1 MLGGPLLV
9 IFYFS
14 FYCLAKAAKS
24 LPVSTVAAAFAGIGA
39 GGTVTMDMLLFDTG
53 VNWVRLGLV
62 ALLICFI
69 LLLSSEASLRLRR
82 EDKRMEWLYVIIAG
96 CFEVIGFLFV
106 KRMSI
111 RDTWTNN
118 LLLGAFGVSLF
129 LLTSALEPIP
139 LGVAY
144 SVWTG
149 IGTIGTALAGMFF
162 FKERAIPLRLVCIAG
177 TVIGLRLT
185 V

>member
-1 MLGGPLLV
+1 
-9 IFYFS
+9 
-14 FYCLAKAAKS
+14 
-24 LPVSTVAAAFAGIGA
+24 
-39 GGTVTMDMLLFDTG
+39 
-53 VNWVRLGLV
+53 
-62 ALLICFI
+62 
-69 LLLSSEASLRLRR
+69 
-82 EDKRMEWLYVIIAG
+82 MEWVYVIIAG
-96 CFEVIGFLFV
+96 CFEVIGFIFV

-118 LLLGAFGVSLF
+118 LLLLGAFGVSLC
-129 LLTSALEPIP
+129 LLSSALESIP

-149 IGTIGTALAGMFF
+149 IGTIGTALVGMFF
-162 FKERAIPLRLVCIAG
+162 FKERATPLRLVCIAGIVG